1 MVKQGVITSL
11 FIVYYS
17 LLINA
22 IYYMLNTQP
31 TEENDILE
39 RLRHPERKVER
50 RKMSRNLMIRN
61 MLNAIFIIVAIVAMV
76 GIVATSNNEKAM
88 LWYGVGLFAVVIKMV
103 EVMLRMPG
111 MKKK

>member
-1 MVKQGVITSL
+1 
-11 FIVYYS
+11 
-17 LLINA
+17 
-22 IYYMLNTQP
+22 MLNTQP

-39 RLRHPERKVER
+39 RLRHPEREGQR

-61 MLNAIFIIVAIVAMV
+61 MLNAVFIIVAIVAMV
-76 GIVATSNNEKAM
+76 GIVATSNSDKTM